1 MKPEPQDRP
10 KPNLK
15 AEGGWERSFRFSVF
29 SVQPGSKERT
39 RHFTLSALRF
49 RWRSFKFVSF
59 KHPDFLHPSYLSFPL
74 SGLISPSGDPAT
86 RLSLRS
92 SLFGRGGDLSSA
104 LPTVSVDRRGD
115 LSPAWRP
122 PVHSARFRFPSSSF
136 ILHPSSFSHPRF
148 KRQVW

>member
-1 MKPEPQDRP
+1 M
-10 KPNLK
+10 
-15 AEGGWERSFRFSVF
+15 F

-49 RWRSFKFVSF
+49 RGRSFKFVSF
-59 KHPDFLHPSYLSFPL
+59 KRPDFLHPSYLSFPL

-122 PVHSARFRFPSSSF
+122 PVSVDRRGDLSPAWRPPVHFARFRFPFILQTSSF
-136 ILHPSSFSHPRF
+136 KLQLSTFLSRLQPIDGRRPME
-148 KRQVW
+148 